1 VFLSK
6 LQGLR
11 SVHLGLWLVC
21 GDFNLIYRAANK
33 NNSRLNRILMLVF
46 RSALNLMEL
55 TELHLQGRLVMWSNK
70 QDHPHTLQNL
80 SCISCTAWCDLYPNH
95 VLCALSTAASD
106 HTPLLLHYDIAV
118 SGKPR
123 FRFETFWPRF
133 SGYLDAV
140 AHGWQDVPG
149 NANADAFR
157 SLDFKLRSTA
167 KELKRRSQKFV
178 GSVRFQLVVAK

>member
-1 VFLSK
+1 LSCGAINKTTPTLSK
-6 LQGLR
+6 
-11 SVHLGLWLVC
+11 
-21 GDFNLIYRAANK
+21 IYRAFA
-33 NNSRLNRILMLVF
+33 
-46 RSALNLMEL
+46 
-55 TELHLQGRLVMWSNK
+55 
-70 QDHPHTLQNL
+70 
-80 SCISCTAWCDLYPNH
+80 CTAWCDLYPNH

-118 SGKPR
+118 PGKPR

-149 NANADAFR
+149 NANVDAFR

-167 KELKRRSQKFV
+167 KELKRCSQKFV
-178 GSVRFQLVVAK
+178 GSVRFQLVVAKEVILKLE